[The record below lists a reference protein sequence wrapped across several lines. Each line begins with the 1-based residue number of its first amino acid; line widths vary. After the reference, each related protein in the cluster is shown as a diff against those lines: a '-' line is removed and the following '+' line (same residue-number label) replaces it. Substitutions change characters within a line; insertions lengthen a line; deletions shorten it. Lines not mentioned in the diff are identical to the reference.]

1 MKTTN
6 IPDLGPF
13 FTFTPSKS
21 KPIYNWFFYKEA
33 YSPEAVEYFL
43 NKFQISS
50 GTILDPFCGIGT
62 TLLYSKFKGL
72 NSIGYDASPLSVFAS
87 RVKCADYSQE
97 DISFAKETLQIFS
110 ERVSGAPPII
120 WKPELFQAHK
130 IFSTQSLTFILKA
143 RSAVESIENEK
154 VRDLFL
160 LGLLS
165 IIPQC
170 CFLMKDGGVL
180 KIDKRKSCPPA
191 KPLFNRRIKEMI
203 SDLDEIGISSRA
215 SDQRS
220 LDLENSQVIGPL
232 PRIEIGDARKIPLK
246 DNSIDA
252 IITSPPYLNG
262 IDYTKI
268 YGLELSL
275 LEPYSNSVREA
286 RGRSLYS
293 FEKKVPVETV
303 PPEAEEFGH
312 KYPIIGGYFSDMEKV
327 LKESHRLLKPN
338 SSSVFIVGNSIMF
351 GLHILVDEILA
362 EIGERIGFEAEIIS
376 SLQRFASTPHA
387 KVETRESAIVL
398 KKH

>member
-1 MKTTN
+1 MKTSN
-6 IPDLGPF
+6 IPDIGPY
-13 FTFTPSKS
+13 FTFTPSKI

-33 YSPEAVEYFL
+33 FSPEAVEYFL
-43 NKFQISS
+43 NEFEVTE

-62 TLLYSKFKGL
+62 TLLYAKSKGL

-87 RVKCADYSQE
+87 RVKCENYSQE
-97 DISFAKETLQIFS
+97 DLSFAKETLKIFS
-110 ERVSGAPPII
+110 ERILSAPPII

-143 RSAVESIENEK
+143 RAAVESIENEK

-165 IIPQC
+165 ILPQC

-191 KPLFNRRIKEMI
+191 KPLFKRRIKDMI
-203 SDLDEIGISSRA
+203 
-215 SDQRS
+215 
-220 LDLENSQVIGPL
+220 LDLENSNIRGPL
-232 PRIEIGDARKIPLK
+232 PKIEIGDARKIPLE
-246 DNSIDA
+246 NESIDT
-252 IITSPPYLNG
+252 IITSPPYLNN

-275 LEPYSNSVREA
+275 LEPYSNSVRDA
-286 RGRSLYS
+286 RGRSLSS
-293 FEKKVPVETV
+293 FEKKVPLEYV
-303 PPEAEEFGH
+303 PKEAEEFGY
-312 KYPIIGGYFSDMEKV
+312 KYPLIGGYFSDMEKV
-327 LKESHRLLKPN
+327 LRESYRVLKPG
-338 SSSVFIVGNSIMF
+338 SSGVFIVGNSIMF

-362 EIGERIGFEAEIIS
+362 EIGERIGFEAEIIT

-387 KVETRESAIVL
+387 KIETRESAIVFR
-398 KKH
+398 K

>member
-1 MKTTN
+1 MNTLN
-6 IPDLGPF
+6 VPDLGPF

-33 YSPEAVEYFL
+33 FSPEAVEYFL
-43 NKFQISS
+43 TKFKINS
-50 GTILDPFCGIGT
+50 GTVLDPFCGIGT
-62 TLLYSKFKGL
+62 TLLYAKSKGL

-87 RVKCADYSQE
+87 RVKCEDYSPE
-97 DISFAKETLQIFS
+97 DISFAKETLNIFS
-110 ERVSGAPPII
+110 ERTITAPPII

-170 CFLMKDGGVL
+170 CFLMKDGGFL
-180 KIDKRKSCPPA
+180 RIDKRKSCPPA
-191 KPLFNRRIKEMI
+191 KPVFSRRIKEMI
-203 SDLDEIGISSRA
+203 SDL
-215 SDQRS
+215 
-220 LDLENSQVIGPL
+220 ENSKIEGPI
-232 PRIEIGDARKIPLK
+232 PRIEIGDARKINLE
-246 DNSIDA
+246 NESIDG

-275 LEPYSNSVREA
+275 LEPYSNSVKEA

-293 FEKKVPVETV
+293 FEKKVPVENV

-376 SLQRFASTPHA
+376 SLQRFASTPKA
-387 KVETRESAIVL
+387 KIETRESAIIL
-398 KKH
+398 KKP